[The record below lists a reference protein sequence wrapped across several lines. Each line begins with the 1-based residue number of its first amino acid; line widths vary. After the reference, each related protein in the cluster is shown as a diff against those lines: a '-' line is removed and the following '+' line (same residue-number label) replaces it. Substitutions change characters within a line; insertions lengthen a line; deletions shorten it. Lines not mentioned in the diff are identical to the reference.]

1 MLKDQLKDV
10 PFFSSLSKRELTE
23 VAQQTDE
30 LDVAEGK
37 TLAREGDFGHEFFVI
52 VDGTAEVVR
61 GGDRIAELGP
71 GDFFGE
77 MALLSGG
84 RRNGDVVAVDFCR
97 FLVLER
103 RDFNQFTARHPG
115 LRAAITSVAEER
127 RTMNLAP
134 PVDGMPD
141 DQRPA

>member
-37 TLAREGDFGHEFFVI
+37 RLAREGDFGHEFFVI

-61 GGDRIAELGP
+61 GDNRIAELGP

-77 MALLSGG
+77 MAL
-84 RRNGDVVAVDFCR
+84 VW
-97 FLVLER
+97 
-103 RDFNQFTARHPG
+103 
-115 LRAAITSVAEER
+115 EER
-127 RTMNLAP
+127 RMATVTATSPMRVLVMTRESFRAIDRTM
-134 PVDGMPD
+134 
-141 DQRPA
+141 PAVQARIVEAIEARRAAAESTAS